1 MNPKELIPWY
11 GGKSAKQ
18 RFKELEQK
26 AGTLPVMFALFFTEA
41 IKITALSIPFLH
53 GMEMLPQGIIDA
65 FQMLVAAII
74 VGIIY
79 VYDFEPI
86 EDITQ

>member
-1 MNPKELIPWY
+1 MNPKHLLPWY

-18 RFKELEQK
+18 RFKELEEK

-41 IKITALSIPFLH
+41 IKITTLSIPFLH
-53 GMEMLPQGIIDA
+53 GMDMLPQGIIDA
-65 FQMLVAAII
+65 FQMFVAAII

-79 VYDFEPI
+79 VYDFESI
-86 EDITQ
+86 DNIAE